1 MLKQLLAVWLIL
13 LNLIAFAAM
22 GVDKRKARK
31 HRWRIPERTLFLF
44 ALLGGSLGG
53 LAGMAFFRHKT
64 KHRKFSIGFPILFLL
79 QAVFLIWL
87 EVGLPP
93 ISGS

>member
-13 LNLIAFAAM
+13 LNLIAFVAM

-53 LAGMAFFRHKT
+53 LAGMAFFHHKT

-79 QAVFLIWL
+79 QVVFLIWL
-87 EVGLPP
+87 EVGLPS